1 MQHKGIWMA
10 NEDAKINYFL
20 TAIKQQLGVCFSK
33 HAAHEIMTTAGEKH
47 MSGKKKKQKLFG
59 VSLGTECIISS

>member
-1 MQHKGIWMA
+1 MA

-47 MSGKKKKQKLFG
+47 MSGKKNKKTFWCKFG
-59 VSLGTECIISS
+59 NRVHNKFLVLSTH